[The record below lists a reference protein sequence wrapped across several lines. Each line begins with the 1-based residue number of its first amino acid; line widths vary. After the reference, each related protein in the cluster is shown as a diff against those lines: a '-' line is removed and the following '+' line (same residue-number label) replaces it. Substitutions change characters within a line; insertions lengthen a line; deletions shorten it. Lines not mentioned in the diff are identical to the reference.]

1 MLNATVNVPT
11 PVNEPVL
18 SYAPGSPERAS
29 LKKRLAAMVGE
40 TIEIPLRIGGRDVF
54 TGNTGKAVCPHD
66 HHHVLA
72 TFHQA
77 GQAEVRQAAAAAK
90 EAWREW
96 SEMRWEARAAIFLK
110 AAELLAGPW
119 RDALN
124 AATMLNQS
132 KTCYQAEID
141 SACEII

>member
-1 MLNATVNVPT
+1 MLNGVVNVPP

-29 LKKRLAAMVGE
+29 LRRRLDEMYGE
-40 TIEIPLRIGGRDVF
+40 KIEIPLRIGGRDVH
-54 TGNTGKAVCPHD
+54 TADTLDAVCPHE
-66 HHHVLA
+66 HGHVLA
-72 TFHQA
+72 VSHQA
-77 GQAEVRQAAAAAK
+77 GAAEVEQAAAAAK

-96 SEMRWEARAAIFLK
+96 SETPWEARAAVFLK
-110 AAELLAGPW
+110 AADLLAGPW
-119 RDALN
+119 RGTVN

-141 SACEII
+141 S